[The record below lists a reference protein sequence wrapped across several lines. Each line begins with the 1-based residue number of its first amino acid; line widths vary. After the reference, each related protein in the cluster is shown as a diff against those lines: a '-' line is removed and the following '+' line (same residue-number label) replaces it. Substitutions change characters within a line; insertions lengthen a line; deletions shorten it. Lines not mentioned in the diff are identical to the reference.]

1 MTNLAEAVVNGTTT
15 DVGND
20 IGKLLS
26 DWSSITGGCKSDDSA
41 CSIIEGLLRLVQA
54 VASDVAPCEAA
65 LSPAIADLTAGAA
78 AWQSKNYTSA
88 VGDFATALD
97 VVANALTQDSCG
109 LSKIADALSSVSPK
123 LKAAVVKIESS
134 GAVHIIVESAD
145 IYESLYTLVR
155 SILRGDWTTAGE
167 AMGALVGELKAAGC
181 ESKAC
186 VVVEGILQAF
196 QLEIQDYAA
205 CSKDLD
211 AAFDDLSSFA
221 SSAKAGSWADAVKY
235 LSGAAVQLSH
245 GVSGCGV
252 DQLGTILED
261 VATKLGA
268 AAVSADIGKAV
279 SIIEDG
285 ADITLEIQ
293 AAAADAQAQNWR
305 ALGTDLGAISAD
317 IVKTG
322 CKSYVCKLL
331 EGILEEASIAF
342 EDLETCEADFQLAE
356 QSFSAGY
363 QYMKKNDALNALKYW
378 SAGLDDV
385 AKSVKDC
392 GVAQELQVFENEAQ
406 LLGFG
411 NISIVDDAVKI
422 LVHGADFY
430 DNFYQAVQDIERH
443 DWRSAGSEFGKV
455 INQLAQWT
463 EGHACTNDFCY
474 VVLGVFQFLGDI
486 EGDVRACEADFK
498 LAFTNLTQAA
508 ELFTDHDK
516 TSSSGIFHFN
526 ANKDDVK
533 KAVGDIG
540 YAFRDI
546 AHGVSD
552 CHLAELAQLL
562 ADLAE
567 KLGIAPEIQWVEE
580 LLKILIDGVEIEN
593 EIADACQ

>member
-1 MTNLAEAVVNGTTT
+1 M
-15 DVGND
+15 
-20 IGKLLS
+20 
-26 DWSSITGGCKSDDSA
+26 
-41 CSIIEGLLRLVQA
+41 
-54 VASDVAPCEAA
+54 
-65 LSPAIADLTAGAA
+65 
-78 AWQSKNYTSA
+78 
-88 VGDFATALD
+88 
-97 VVANALTQDSCG
+97 
-109 LSKIADALSSVSPK
+109 
-123 LKAAVVKIESS
+123 
-134 GAVHIIVESAD
+134 
-145 IYESLYTLVR
+145 
-155 SILRGDWTTAGE
+155 
-167 AMGALVGELKAAGC
+167 
-181 ESKAC
+181 
-186 VVVEGILQAF
+186 EGILQAF
-196 QLEIQDYAA
+196 QLEIKDYAA

-221 SSAKAGSWADAVKY
+221 SSAEAGSWADAVKY
-235 LSGAAVQLSH
+235 LSGAAVQLSR
-245 GVSGCGV
+245 GVTGCGV

-331 EGILEEASIAF
+331 EGVLEEASIAF

-356 QSFSAGY
+356 QSFQAGA

-378 SAGLDDV
+378 SAGLDAV

-430 DNFYQAVQDIERH
+430 DNFYQAVQDMERH

-463 EGHACTNDFCY
+463 E
-474 VVLGVFQFLGDI
+474 
-486 EGDVRACEADFK
+486 
-498 LAFTNLTQAA
+498 
-508 ELFTDHDK
+508 
-516 TSSSGIFHFN
+516 
-526 ANKDDVK
+526 
-533 KAVGDIG
+533 
-540 YAFRDI
+540 
-546 AHGVSD
+546 
-552 CHLAELAQLL
+552 
-562 ADLAE
+562 
-567 KLGIAPEIQWVEE
+567 
-580 LLKILIDGVEIEN
+580 
-593 EIADACQ
+593 